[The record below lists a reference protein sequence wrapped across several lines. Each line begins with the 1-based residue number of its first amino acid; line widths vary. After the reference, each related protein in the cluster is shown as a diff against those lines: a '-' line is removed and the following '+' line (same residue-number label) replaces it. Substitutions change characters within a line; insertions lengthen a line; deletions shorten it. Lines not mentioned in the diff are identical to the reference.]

1 MYTSQCFT
9 KYHTYDIS
17 NTENIIHSDSKLC
30 TCIISLNYQTKYNHI
45 CTTKLLTDHL
55 NHVLAVHP
63 AVLEAWFFQLRYLC
77 VEGQTGL
84 GGDVAT
90 SQVMTTRS
98 SHLDCIAHIPLS
110 YKSNRRAV

>member
-1 MYTSQCFT
+1 MGTLVNVFT

-17 NTENIIHSDSKLC
+17 NTENIIHSNSKL
-30 TCIISLNYQTKYNHI
+30 CIISLIYQTKYNHI